1 MMRLGLRQFLT
12 EEPDLCICGE
22 AANASAALE
31 MVEKL
36 KPNLVLVDVVLEGP
50 SGLDLLKDLRTR
62 YPHIP
67 VLVHSM
73 HDETVF
79 ADRALQAGAGG
90 YLMKQETADKLAD
103 AIRQVL
109 RGEIYLSESLRERAR
124 KSSRG
129 AKPASVQTPI
139 SRLTHRELEVFQ
151 MIGKGCANKQVAD
164 QLHISIKTV
173 EAHRDHIKRKLNLT
187 SSTALNLL
195 AVRWEYERAQ

>member
-36 KPNLVLVDVVLEGP
+36 KPDLVLVDVVLDGP
-50 SGLDLLKDLRTR
+50 SGLDLLKDLRVR
-62 YPHIP
+62 FPHIP

-79 ADRALQAGAGG
+79 ADRALQAGASG

-109 RGEIYLSESLRERAR
+109 RGGIYLSESLRERTR

-129 AKPASVQTPI
+129 AKNASVQTPI